1 MPPRDKGQEEHQQHS
16 AVPLEPSA
24 NETNNVSPVSAT
36 QPSSIENLVKKS
48 RDSVKIDHNTP
59 TSMGWRRNTFH
70 WELNLW
76 TFGFLFVVYRYV
88 VPESYRFGMQL
99 LGGLIGL
106 DAARYYYVK
115 ADMPGVPYTLPFVS
129 LVAMIVQPVR
139 FWAELGTIA
148 MESGEGLCTNIL
160 GGSFMLFVTDT
171 KLCRQIMTA
180 EGTFQIFA
188 HPNALWLFGPRNLI
202 YMDTEPHK

>member
-1 MPPRDKGQEEHQQHS
+1 MR
-16 AVPLEPSA
+16 LERGGGA
-24 NETNNVSPVSAT
+24 AAADENHSPVSAT
-36 QPSSIENLVKKS
+36 RPGASSLENLVKKS
-48 RDSVKIDHNTP
+48 RDSVERNHNTP
-59 TSMGWRRNTFH
+59 TNTGWRRNTFH

-76 TFGFLFVVYRYV
+76 TFGFLFLVYQYV
-88 VPESYRFGMQL
+88 VPESYRFGMKL
-99 LGGLIGL
+99 LGGLVCL
-106 DAARYYYVK
+106 DAARYYYAK

-129 LVAMIVQPVR
+129 LVAMIVHPVR
-139 FWAELGTIA
+139 FWAELATIA

-160 GGSFMLFVTDT
+160 GGNFMVFVTDT

-180 EGTFQIFA
+180 EGTFRIFA